1 MIKFKFRKNLLY
13 LLVFLV
19 SWNVRAIVFILIDNK
34 FAVTLNFTFLY
45 LMCLAE
51 ILGGLCLYLFQHC
64 TKRNNKETNF
74 FAANSANVNP
84 FFKGKRVA
92 DGTLKIAVLLF
103 FAAFFDFY
111 VYKISKYFVP
121 LVKQN
126 LSYSVDDR
134 LSSIQLISSA
144 LICTY
149 ALGFKMKKHHKFALI
164 AIGSCLILTLAC
176 DGIFVNGGSA
186 RTFFY
191 VYFLI
196 FFYQIMFSFNCC
208 IEKYLVDVDFM
219 NPFKILMIEGAIMF
233 IMSVLT
239 SISRDPFKELRDV
252 FQKYKHAGDRA
263 LFIFLLV
270 LLFLLSIIVN
280 IYKVYSN
287 VIYSPM
293 ARSIAHFILN
303 PINNIYYFIKKDD
316 FNHNII
322 CLILSEI
329 LCIATDFFA
338 FVYNEYLILFCCDL
352 EVETVDI
359 ISERASRLENI
370 PIQELYEEEEEEEEE
385 EKEEKDDKKDNCYN
399 NHKNKSKNNKENV
412 IVVDNYS
419 FSI

>member
-64 TKRNNKETNF
+64 TKRNYKETNF

-134 LSSIQLISSA
+134 LSSMQLISSA

-149 ALGFKMKKHHKFALI
+149 SLGFQ
-164 AIGSCLILTLAC
+164 
-176 DGIFVNGGSA
+176 N
-186 RTFFY
+186 
-191 VYFLI
+191 
-196 FFYQIMFSFNCC
+196 
-208 IEKYLVDVDFM
+208 EK
-219 NPFKILMIEGAIMF
+219 
-233 IMSVLT
+233 T
-239 SISRDPFKELRDV
+239 S
-252 FQKYKHAGDRA
+252 
-263 LFIFLLV
+263 
-270 LLFLLSIIVN
+270 
-280 IYKVYSN
+280 
-287 VIYSPM
+287 
-293 ARSIAHFILN
+293 
-303 PINNIYYFIKKDD
+303 
-316 FNHNII
+316 
-322 CLILSEI
+322 
-329 LCIATDFFA
+329 
-338 FVYNEYLILFCCDL
+338 
-352 EVETVDI
+352 
-359 ISERASRLENI
+359 
-370 PIQELYEEEEEEEEE
+370 
-385 EKEEKDDKKDNCYN
+385 
-399 NHKNKSKNNKENV
+399 
-412 IVVDNYS
+412 
-419 FSI
+419 